1 MVIEVDIYERIRHMH
16 KHEGRSQREI
26 ARILGISRNTVKKY
40 FEVTQVRWERQGVSG
55 RLFSDMAYLL
65 EQ

>member
-1 MVIEVDIYERIRHMH
+1 MH

>member
-16 KHEGRSQREI
+16 EHEGRTQREI
-26 ARILGISRNTVKKY
+26 ARILGISRYTVKKY